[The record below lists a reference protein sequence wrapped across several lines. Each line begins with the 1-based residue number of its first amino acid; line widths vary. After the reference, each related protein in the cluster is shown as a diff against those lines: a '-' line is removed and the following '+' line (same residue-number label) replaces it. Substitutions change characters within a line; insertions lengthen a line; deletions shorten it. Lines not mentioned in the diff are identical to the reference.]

1 MRGIDFMNIIKTSML
16 RKERHNIK
24 SHARFQKILSKYI
37 SKSKRHLDFGCGFG
51 CTTYLLACEYPEMK
65 VTGMDIRREDINAGR
80 KRYIAPNLKL
90 MVSNKING
98 KFDTISCFG
107 VLHEIVGDLNYYLK
121 EFHSHLNPH
130 GKVLIFDFRKVS
142 RKKLM
147 KFYYKPRLEE
157 LSKEKIKSFNLK
169 SFDEEYE
176 HHCKWTV
183 KQFVSMFEK
192 VGFKTLEIKLDEI
205 ALEYIGEKR

>member
-1 MRGIDFMNIIKTSML
+1 MNVIKASML
-16 RKERHNIK
+16 RKERHNIRNHIK
-24 SHARFQKILSKYI
+24 FQKILNKYI
-37 SKSKRHLDFGCGFG
+37 PKSKRHLDFGCGFG
-51 CTTYLLACEYPEMK
+51 FVPYMLACEYPEMK
-65 VTGMDIRREDINAGR
+65 VIGIDIKKECIMAGR
-80 KRYIAPNLKL
+80 KRYSAPNLRL
-90 MVSNKING
+90 MNSNKING
-98 KFDTISCFG
+98 KFDTISTFG
-107 VLHEIVGDLNYYLK
+107 VLHEISGNLNDYLK
-121 EFHSHLNPH
+121 GFYSHLNPH

-169 SFDEEYE
+169 NFDEEYK

-183 KQFVSMFEK
+183 KQFVSMFEN

-205 ALEYIGEKR
+205 GLEYVGEKK

>member
-1 MRGIDFMNIIKTSML
+1 MKEVIKASML

-24 SHARFQKILSKYI
+24 NHVRFQKILSKYI
-37 SKSKRHLDFGCGFG
+37 SKSKNHLDFGCGFG
-51 CTTYLLACEYPEMK
+51 CTPYLLACEHP
-65 VTGMDIRREDINAGR
+65 GMEVIGIDIKKENVNTGR

-90 MVSNKING
+90 MVSNKIKG
-98 KFDTISCFG
+98 KFDTISSFG
-107 VLHEIVGDLNYYLK
+107 VIHEIVGDLNYYLK
-121 EFHSHLNPH
+121 EFHSHLNPK

-157 LSKEKIKSFNLK
+157 LSKEKIKSFNLE
-169 SFDEEYE
+169 SFDDEYK

-192 VGFKTLEIKLDEI
+192 AGFRTIRVKLDEI
-205 ALEYIGEKR
+205 GLEYVGEKK